1 MEMKSYVITLDE
13 KNSFIGVTPAFGSRY
28 DYVTVSKP
36 VSVAL
41 LDDNPKALAQL
52 IQNSCKNQKLYTE
65 EALEKARQDGQNEG
79 YANGFTFGRNEV
91 WNIMHDILFDP
102 DYGTD
107 FMIFGG
113 WNSQS
118 DIFNDTY
125 EHVHE
130 VVQRWRGLPKRFDI
144 VKVQFGDDKK
154 EAIITQV
161 DGDQV
166 DLMFKGGRTC
176 RRYISAVT
184 KTGRTLEY
192 GLLKWMKGEE

>member
-1 MEMKSYVITLDE
+1 MVKSVLIRFNEDTGDCVVMEPQEVIAQDFSTKAEVKIPKGARKITITNPLDM
-13 KNSFIGVTPAFGSRY
+13 
-28 DYVTVSKP
+28 
-36 VSVAL
+36 SVYNT
-41 LDDNPKALAQL
+41 DGL
-52 IQNSCKNQKLYTE
+52 ISDV
-65 EALEKARQDGQNEG
+65 RNEG

-91 WNIMHDILFDP
+91 WNIVHDILFDP

-154 EAIITQV
+154 EAIVTRV
-161 DGDQV
+161 EDDYV
-166 DLMFKGGRTC
+166 NLMFRGGGTC

>member
-1 MEMKSYVITLDE
+1 MVKSVLIRFNEDTGDCVVMEPQEVIAQDFSTKAEVKIPKGARKITITNPLDM
-13 KNSFIGVTPAFGSRY
+13 
-28 DYVTVSKP
+28 
-36 VSVAL
+36 SVYNT
-41 LDDNPKALAQL
+41 DGL
-52 IQNSCKNQKLYTE
+52 INDV
-65 EALEKARQDGQNEG
+65 RNEG

-91 WNIMHDILFDP
+91 WNIVHDILFDP